1 MSYLPS
7 ELIPQEGVGGYHINV
22 ARTLKEVFMSGCS
35 GWRSGTFKAFKS
47 QDWPT
52 SVFLT
57 MSIHKHEKKL
67 RQSVILLQIV
77 MVGPGTHLEKYD
89 ESLSR
94 TNESQFKNNKSLG
107 LYVTTQLI

>member
-22 ARTLKEVFMSGCS
+22 ARTLQDIFVSGCS
-35 GWRSGTFKAFKS
+35 GWRSGTFKLFKS
-47 QDWPT
+47 QEYPT

-67 RQSVILLQIV
+67 CQSVILLQIV
-77 MVGPGTHLEKYD
+77 MVSPRTHLVKNHEFQ
-89 ESLSR
+89 SG
-94 TNESQFKNNKSLG
+94 TNES
-107 LYVTTQLI
+107 